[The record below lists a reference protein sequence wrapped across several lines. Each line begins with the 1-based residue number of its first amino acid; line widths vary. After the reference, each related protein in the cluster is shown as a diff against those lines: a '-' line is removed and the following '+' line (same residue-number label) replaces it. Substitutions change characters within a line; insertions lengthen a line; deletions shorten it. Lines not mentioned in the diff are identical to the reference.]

1 MGEAVHYDAVVIGS
15 GQGGTPLAGGLAES
29 GLSTALIEAR
39 EVGGT
44 CVNYGCTP
52 TKTMVAS
59 ARVAYVAGRASTYGV
74 GVGAD
79 EAVIDMTRVRE
90 RKRSIVASFRG
101 GSEKRVENA
110 ANLELIRGHARF
122 TSAHA
127 LSVQKREGGTIE
139 ITADRIFINTG
150 TRPAVPRIEGID
162 RIEPLDNESIM
173 ELDRVPEHLVVVG
186 GGYIGVEFG
195 QMFRRFGSRVTIVQ
209 RSSRLLPR
217 EDAEISDA
225 VRELLESEGVE
236 VLLGAEPVSVSAS
249 SAGGVELSVR
259 RDANDQL
266 VKGTHLLLASGRT
279 PNTDSLDAVKAG
291 VELDN
296 RGYVRINEFLETGVK
311 GIWALGDVKGGPEFT
326 HISYDDYRVLMRNV
340 VEGARQSIA
349 ERLLPYTVFTD
360 PQLGRVGLSE
370 EQARAAG
377 HDIRVAA
384 IPMSWVARALE
395 TDETAGM
402 MKAVVDAATERI
414 LGFAMLGM
422 QGGEIAGAVQLAMM
436 GNLPYTTLRDGV
448 FSHPTLMEALNTLF
462 SSFREEA

>member
-1 MGEAVHYDAVVIGS
+1 MGEPVHYDAVVIGS

-29 GLSTALIEAR
+29 GLSTALVEAR

-59 ARVAYVAGRASTYGV
+59 ARTAYVVGRAQDYGV
-74 GVGAD
+74 EVGTGGVS
-79 EAVIDMTRVRE
+79 VDMARVRE
-90 RKRSIVASFRG
+90 RKRSIVSSFRG
-101 GSEKRVENA
+101 GSERRVENT

-122 TSAHA
+122 ESAHS
-127 LSVQKREGGTIE
+127 LSVLKKGGGRYE
-139 ITADRIFINTG
+139 ISADRIFINTG
-150 TRPAVPRIEGID
+150 TRPAVPEIDGID
-162 RIEPLDNESIM
+162 KIEHLDNETIM
-173 ELDRVPEHLVVVG
+173 ELDRVPEHLVVIG

-209 RSSRLLPR
+209 RSQRLLPR
-217 EDAEISDA
+217 EDAELGDA
-225 VRELLESEGVE
+225 VGELLESEGVE
-236 VLLGAEPVSVSAS
+236 LLLGADPVSVSGS
-249 SAGGVELSVR
+249 HTGEFELSVR
-259 RDANDQL
+259 RDGSES
-266 VKGTHLLLASGRT
+266 VVRGTHLLLAAGRT
-279 PNTDSLDAVKAG
+279 PNTDTLDAEKAG
-291 VELDN
+291 VELDR
-296 RGYVRINEFLETGVK
+296 RGYLRTNEFLETGVE
-311 GIWALGDVKGGPEFT
+311 GIWALGDVKGGPAFT

-340 VEGARQSIA
+340 VEGGRHSIA
-349 ERLLPYTVFTD
+349 ERLLPYAVFTD

-395 TDETAGM
+395 TDETTGL

-436 GNLPYTTLRDGV
+436 GNLPYTKLRDGV

-462 SSFREEA
+462 SSFREEG